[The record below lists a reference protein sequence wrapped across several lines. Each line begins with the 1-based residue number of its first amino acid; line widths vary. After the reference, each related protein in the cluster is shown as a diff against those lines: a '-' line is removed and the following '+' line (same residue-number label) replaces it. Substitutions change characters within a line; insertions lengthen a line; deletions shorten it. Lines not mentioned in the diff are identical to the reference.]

1 MKKIIAFLLV
11 FCLLFSIA
19 GCTGTPGSSAPSDQA
34 TEGTLPS
41 KDETVPDASETEDS
55 GEIGVKGS
63 FTAGF
68 ARAIVTPK
76 EAVPLAGMG
85 NTDLRISTGYLDDLF
100 VECTALNDGMG
111 NTLLL
116 FTSDLQNSRIEITS
130 EIRKR
135 ISEQTG
141 VPEDHILMT
150 ATHTHSSVALG
161 KAGSVEAVTRFVE
174 TYKEKIVLVGTQAIA
189 DLKPAKIYWGVADCS
204 GYNFVKHYFTDLG
217 ETVGDNYGMT
227 HKGKIVRHTTEAN
240 GNMYLLKLEREGAKD
255 ICLMNWRAHA
265 TLTGGSTK
273 TDISADFVSPLRETI
288 EEELGC
294 YASYY
299 QGEAGNM
306 NAKSRIES
314 EDPYTRLG
322 SDYVAY
328 GRELAGHVIEALKG
342 ELTPVNYGPIT
353 TIQTTFSG
361 KVNHSQDSL
370 LGEAQRISNYF
381 KDTNDL
387 DGANMQALAVGISSL
402 YACHQVV
409 KKASLG
415 LTFEIEI
422 HATRIGDLAFLHCPN
437 EVFDSLGM
445 MIREGSPTE
454 YLFIMGYSN
463 EYNFYIPSQYGYEY
477 GSYEADCSYYQAG
490 EGEKLVAKMV
500 SLLQELYK

>member
-1 MKKIIAFLLV
+1 MVFLLAACQGSSETGSTSADQPSEGTAV
-11 FCLLFSIA
+11 SSDAGEATKGETESESSESSEIGIA
-19 GCTGTPGSSAPSDQA
+19 GT
-34 TEGTLPS
+34 
-41 KDETVPDASETEDS
+41 
-55 GEIGVKGS
+55 

-68 ARAIVTPK
+68 SRAIVTPK
-76 EAVPLAGMG
+76 DPVPLAGMG

-100 VECTALNDGMG
+100 VDCIALNDGMG
-111 NTLLL
+111 NSLLL

-130 EIRKR
+130 EIRKS
-135 ISEQTG
+135 ISEMTG

-161 KAGSVEAVTRFVE
+161 KAGSVENVTKFVA
-174 TYKEKIVLVGTQAIA
+174 TYKEKIVQVGMEAIA
-189 DLKPAKIYWGVADCS
+189 DLKPCTPYWGVADCA

-227 HKGKIVRHTTEAN
+227 HKGKIIEHTTEAN
-240 GNMYLLKLEREGAKD
+240 GDMYLIKFAREDAKD

-294 YASYY
+294 FASYY

-306 NAKSRIES
+306 NAKSRIPE
-314 EDPYTRLG
+314 EDPYTRLN

-342 ELTPVNYGPIT
+342 ELTPLELGPIT
-353 TIQTTFSG
+353 TIQTTFTG
-361 KVNHSQDSL
+361 KVNHSQDNL

-415 LTFEIEI
+415 LTFDIEI
-422 HATRIGDLAFLHCPN
+422 HATRIGDLAILHCPN
-437 EVFDSLGM
+437 EVFDSLGT
-445 MIREGSPTE
+445 MIRKDAPTSHV
-454 YLFIMGYSN
+454 LIMGYSN
-463 EYNFYIPSQYGYEY
+463 EYNFYIPSQYGYDY
-477 GSYEADCSYYQAG
+477 GSYEADCSYYQRG

-500 SLLQELYK
+500 SLLQDLYQGE